1 MTSLMVPAV
10 SFCFRRHYTI
20 DTDLLQTALNS
31 SKDMAKYLT
40 PTDESIKNVVVLFLY
55 ISTRYDND
63 NLPIAQEVNK
73 VLKTTLIGLNKS
85 CWFNAYIGAGAA
97 LGATGYCSSDG
108 YGHFILMNYNESV
121 NFKIYN
127 WTVSQS

>member
-1 MTSLMVPAV
+1 
-10 SFCFRRHYTI
+10 
-20 DTDLLQTALNS
+20 
-31 SKDMAKYLT
+31 MAKYLT

-55 ISTRYDND
+55 ISTQYDND

-85 CWFNAYIGAGAA
+85 CWFNAYIGAGTA